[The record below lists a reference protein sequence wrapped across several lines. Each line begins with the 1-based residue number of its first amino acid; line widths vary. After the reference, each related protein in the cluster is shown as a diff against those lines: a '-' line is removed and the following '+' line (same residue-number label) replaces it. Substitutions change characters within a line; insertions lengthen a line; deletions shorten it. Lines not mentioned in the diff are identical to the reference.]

1 MSSPYKTVSVYT
13 LGCKVNF
20 TETSTIARE
29 FQKEGLSLVSIDE
42 FADIYVINTCSVTEN
57 ANTKCDKL
65 VKKIK
70 VTNPDGY
77 IVITGCYAQLKSKE
91 LSKNKN
97 IDLVV
102 GSDDKIN
109 IPDIVKNKI
118 ENSIITSKV
127 EDISS
132 FKLSYS
138 TGDRVRSFI
147 KVQDGCD
154 YNCSFCTIPLARGRS
169 RSSRI
174 SEIIKLTNSL
184 EKQGFKEIVLSGI
197 NLGDFGNEND
207 ESCYQLLKELGDST
221 KIPRIRISSIE
232 PNLLTDKIV
241 DLLSSSKRFMP
252 HLHIPLQSGSDR
264 ILKLMKR
271 RYTRNFYYN
280 KIKKIKNKIPNI
292 SIGVDVIVGF
302 PTETDDDF
310 NQTYKLL
317 SELEVAYLHVF
328 MYSERENTMGI
339 DIEPKVPQ
347 DTRNKRSKKL
357 RELSDYLKSK
367 FIIKN
372 MDRSHTILIEGIDA
386 QESHGYTENYIKVK
400 VDNNNISINELVHV
414 KPIMIMES
422 SKHIKGQRI

>member
-1 MSSPYKTVSVYT
+1 M
-13 LGCKVNF
+13 
-20 TETSTIARE
+20 IARK
-29 FQKEGLSLVSIDE
+29 FQEEGMSLVSIDE

-57 ANTKCDKL
+57 ANTKCDRL
-65 VKKIK
+65 VKKIR
-70 VTNPDGY
+70 TINPDAY
-77 IVITGCYAQLKSKE
+77 TVITGCYAQLKSKE

-97 IDLVV
+97 IDLIV

-109 IPDIVKNKI
+109 IPNIIKNKI
-118 ENSIITSKV
+118 ENSVITSKV

-132 FKLSYS
+132 FKVSYS

-154 YNCSFCTIPLARGRS
+154 YNCTFCTIPLARGKS

-174 SEIIKLTNSL
+174 SDVIKLTNSL
-184 EKQGFKEIVLSGI
+184 EGQGFKEIVLSGI
-197 NLGDFGNEND
+197 NLGDFGNGSD
-207 ESCYQLLKELGDST
+207 ESCYQLLKELENST
-221 KIPRIRISSIE
+221 KIPRIRVSSIE

-241 DLLSSSKRFMP
+241 DLLSSSERFMP

-271 RYTRNFYYN
+271 RYSRDFYYN

-302 PTETDDDF
+302 PTETNEDF

-328 MYSERENTMGI
+328 TYSERENTMGMNM
-339 DIEPKVPQ
+339 EPKVSQ

-372 MDRSHTILIEGIDA
+372 MNKNHTILIEGIDA
-386 QESHGYTENYIKVK
+386 QEGHGYTENYIMVK
-400 VDNNNISINELVHV
+400 IDNNNTSINELVQV
-414 KPIMIMES
+414 KPIMES